1 MIRRPPRATR
11 TDTLFPYTTLFRSLP
26 PARDGKRVGLHVH
39 GDDRSRADNRAAADL
54 DGRDQ
59 RAVGADE
66 CACAYF
72 RAVFQEAVIVAGDGP
87 RADVGVGPDAGVA
100 DIAQVI
106 GLCARA
112 ESCCLHLHDIADSRL
127 PADPRPQTQAGISAD
142 LRAGFPRPPFPP
154 P

>member
-1 MIRRPPRATR
+1 MPWMPHSIIPYPFVSSEVETCLLPSLDFARDERERPTS
-11 TDTLFPYTTLFRSLP
+11 TLGLFPFRHRCAELRGPARHIRLP

-72 RAVFQEAVIVAGDGP
+72 RAVFQERSEEHTSELQSLMRISYAVF
-87 RADVGVGPDAGVA
+87 
-100 DIAQVI
+100 
-106 GLCARA
+106 C
-112 ESCCLHLHDIADSRL
+112 
-127 PADPRPQTQAGISAD
+127 
-142 LRAGFPRPPFPP
+142 
-154 P
+154 